1 MSEMIEG
8 NLYALIMAGG
18 QGTRFWPESTSKK
31 PKQYLN
37 LTGEKSLLEK
47 TLGRFDSLVEPSR
60 RHIVTVKEQEA
71 LAKNNSKGLIA
82 ENGLIF
88 EPAGRNTAPCILLS
102 MAFLESHGA
111 NEDDVVA
118 IVPSDHVILNEE
130 GFRSTLKRAAETA
143 LKEGSIVTIG
153 IKPNFPHTGYGY
165 IHRGEE
171 ITSDIFSVQQF
182 KEKPDRST
190 AETYVSTGEY
200 FWNAG
205 MFVASLKTL
214 KEEFGTCSPE
224 TFKFYE
230 ELKGAIGNEG
240 RVAEVYEKLPKDS
253 IDYAIMEK
261 SNRVHVVGASFD
273 WNDLGSWDALES
285 VVETTKENTL
295 VEARDSFV
303 KDAKGNIIFAP
314 GKHISLIGVDDLI
327 VVSNNNALVVL
338 PKNRSQEI
346 KEVVASLK
354 ENKDLADL
362 I

>member
-71 LAKNNSKGLIA
+71 LAKDNSKAFIA

-111 NEDDVVA
+111 NENDVVA

-130 GFRSTLKRAAETA
+130 GFRGTLKRAAETA
-143 LKEGSIVTIG
+143 LKQGSIVTIG

-190 AETYVSTGEY
+190 A
-200 FWNAG
+200 
-205 MFVASLKTL
+205 
-214 KEEFGTCSPE
+214 
-224 TFKFYE
+224 
-230 ELKGAIGNEG
+230 
-240 RVAEVYEKLPKDS
+240 
-253 IDYAIMEK
+253 
-261 SNRVHVVGASFD
+261 
-273 WNDLGSWDALES
+273 
-285 VVETTKENTL
+285 
-295 VEARDSFV
+295 
-303 KDAKGNIIFAP
+303 
-314 GKHISLIGVDDLI
+314 
-327 VVSNNNALVVL
+327 
-338 PKNRSQEI
+338 
-346 KEVVASLK
+346 
-354 ENKDLADL
+354 
-362 I
+362 